1 MKIYTKRKMK
11 NYFIQQID
19 SMVPVMNL
27 NGWFGTDVLS
37 LVEGFIEEF
46 LEKSNRKLD
55 IENINS
61 NKLRRIIENFE
72 ELNIEEWSEEE
83 MFKAND
89 EIIEWICGET
99 LHVADF
105 HIKRAMELVIM
116 IVENDDVFTQYPK
129 NEDFPTIGD
138 KFMCIVNFI
147 NEMYLKHK

>member
-1 MKIYTKRKMK
+1 M
-11 NYFIQQID
+11 
-19 SMVPVMNL
+19 SVPEMNL
-27 NGWFGTDVLS
+27 NCWFGGDVLD
-37 LVEGFIEEF
+37 LVNGFIEEF

-83 MFKAND
+83 MLKAYD

-105 HIKRAMELVIM
+105 HLKRAMELVITP
-116 IVENDDVFTQYPK
+116 IENDDVFTQYKK
-129 NEDFPTIGD
+129 NLHTIGD
-138 KFMCIVNFI
+138 NFMCIVDFI
-147 NEMYLKHK
+147 NGIYRKQK